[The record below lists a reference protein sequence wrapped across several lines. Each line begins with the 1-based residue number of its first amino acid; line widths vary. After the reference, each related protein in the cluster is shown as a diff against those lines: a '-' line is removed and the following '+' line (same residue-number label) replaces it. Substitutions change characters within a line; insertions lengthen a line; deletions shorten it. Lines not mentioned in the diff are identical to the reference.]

1 VRLRA
6 ALVFGDSVL
15 PAMVDHTGA
24 QMSYRRVVETM
35 REFRPVSEKFNH
47 VTVRNRTLRVGARID
62 AIELQSVQLQNPSTE
77 WTLAIDSGFVR
88 GRGQAEIRASKF

>member
-1 VRLRA
+1 
-6 ALVFGDSVL
+6 
-15 PAMVDHTGA
+15 
-24 QMSYRRVVETM
+24 M